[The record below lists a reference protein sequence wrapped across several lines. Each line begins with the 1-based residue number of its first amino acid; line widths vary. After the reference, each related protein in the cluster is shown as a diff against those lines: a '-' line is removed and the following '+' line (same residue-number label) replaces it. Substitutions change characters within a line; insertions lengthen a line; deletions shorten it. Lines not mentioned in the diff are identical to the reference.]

1 MGDYKMAT
9 IQQGGSSVT
18 ATSTRNA
25 GGAVVRAKNTTL
37 VDGVGIG
44 GSTLGFVGSKV
55 LVGTDVA
62 KAVSAALIAYNTRQ
76 PVGMKVS
83 STIGGQANT
92 TLRSGALVPSQI
104 RGIHKIESVLTRRE
118 LTAIRAGKF
127 NFYTGQWDAG
137 YPVVVNDTG
146 VSGAGDGLMLVDDNG
161 DYTDTAATPT
171 RAVPGRLT
179 FKGSSRDA
187 VTVNYKAKNG

>member
-1 MGDYKMAT
+1 MAT
-9 IQQGGSSVT
+9 IQQNGSAVTTTSTVNNKGAVLRVKTSATNVKGVAVGGS
-18 ATSTRNA
+18 N
-25 GGAVVRAKNTTL
+25 
-37 VDGVGIG
+37 
-44 GSTLGFVGSKV
+44 LGFVGSRV
-55 LVGTDVA
+55 LVTTDVA
-62 KAVSAALIAYNTRQ
+62 KSVSAGLIAYNTRE

-92 TLRSGALVPSQI
+92 ALRSGALVPSQI
-104 RGIHKIESVLTRRE
+104 RGIHKLESVLTRRE

-137 YPVVVNDTG
+137 YPVVANDTG
-146 VSGAGDGLMLVDDNG
+146 TTGTAGVLVDSSNV
-161 DYTDTAATPT
+161 YKDTAATPT

-179 FKGSSRDA
+179 FKGSSRNA

>member
-1 MGDYKMAT
+1 MAT

-18 ATSTRNA
+18 VTSTRNA

-44 GSTLGFVGSKV
+44 GSTLGFIGSRV

-62 KAVSAALIAYNTRQ
+62 KAVSAALIAFNTRQ

-104 RGIHKIESVLTRRE
+104 RGIHKLESVLTRRE

-127 NFYTGQWDAG
+127 NFYTGKFDAG
-137 YPVVVNDTG
+137 FPVVTNDTG
-146 VSGAGDGLMLVDDNG
+146 TTGTDGVLVNSSNVYKDK
-161 DYTDTAATPT
+161 AATPT

-179 FKGSSRDA
+179 FKGSSRNA

>member
-1 MGDYKMAT
+1 MAT

-18 ATSTRNA
+18 ATSTKNR
-25 GGAVVRAKNTTL
+25 GGAVLRAKNTTL
-37 VDGVGIG
+37 VDGVGVG
-44 GSTLGFVGSKV
+44 GSTLGFVGSRV

-92 TLRSGALVPSQI
+92 ALRSGALVPSQI
-104 RGIHKIESVLTRRE
+104 RGIHKLESVLTRRE

-137 YPVVVNDTG
+137 YPAVTNDRGTTG
-146 VSGAGDGLMLVDDNG
+146 TAGVLVDSSNVYKDK
-161 DYTDTAATPT
+161 AATPT

-179 FKGSSRDA
+179 FKGSSRNA
-187 VTVNYKAKNG
+187 VTVSYKAKNG

>member
-1 MGDYKMAT
+1 MAT
-9 IQQGGSSVT
+9 IQQGGTSVT
-18 ATSTRNA
+18 ATSTKNA
-25 GGAVVRAKNTTL
+25 GGAVVRAKNTNL

-44 GSTLGFVGSKV
+44 GSTLSFSGSKV

-92 TLRSGALVPSQI
+92 ALRSGALVPSQI
-104 RGIHKIESVLTRRE
+104 RGIHKLESVLTRRE

-127 NFYTGQWDAG
+127 NFYTGQWVRW
-137 YPVVVNDTG
+137 P
-146 VSGAGDGLMLVDDNG
+146 SC
-161 DYTDTAATPT
+161 
-171 RAVPGRLT
+171 
-179 FKGSSRDA
+179 
-187 VTVNYKAKNG
+187 

>member
-1 MGDYKMAT
+1 MGDYNMAT

-37 VDGVGIG
+37 VDGVGVG
-44 GSTLGFVGSKV
+44 GSTLGFSGSRV

-92 TLRSGALVPSQI
+92 ALRSGALVPSQI
-104 RGIHKIESVLTRRE
+104 RGIHKLESVLTRRE

-137 YPVVVNDTG
+137 YPVVTNDRGTTG
-146 VSGAGDGLMLVDDNG
+146 TAGVLVDSSNVYKDK
-161 DYTDTAATPT
+161 AATPT

-179 FKGSSRDA
+179 FKGSSRNA
-187 VTVNYKAKNG
+187 VTVSYKAKNG